1 MAAVTTT
8 DSPRLTRAKEL
19 VVVGGG
25 LLSETGA
32 TVRLVHANTIPR
44 HCSSRDELRSD
55 TVDGVSSETPTDYA
69 VWARPGSTPAQR
81 GAEGPAPSVAVP
93 PNTAMAYPGPQS
105 LPVPVEAATAAE
117 IQPAPRRGGDRLV
130 WGILAA
136 AAIFAVAAIVLTAV
150 KWTMSPREVTT
161 TVTAGPPA
169 YTAEEIAAAKKQAC
183 DASMRIDDPITDADR
198 ALVAIPDRS
207 SPEAQAALANFQNV
221 VMVET
226 EYLKTQTT
234 PAAPQAVRDAVKGYV
249 DALLS
254 QADAETRL
262 LADGE
267 VNIRARA
274 TRAAGGVLGQVCKE

>member
-1 MAAVTTT
+1 M
-8 DSPRLTRAKEL
+8 
-19 VVVGGG
+19 
-25 LLSETGA
+25 SETGA
-32 TVRLVHANTIPR
+32 TVRFVHANTIPR
-44 HCSSRDELRSD
+44 DCGSRDLARGD
-55 TVDGVSSETPTDYA
+55 TVDVVNSESASDAA
-69 VWARPGSTPAQR
+69 VWARPGSTAAQPQAAVPAPNVVGPPNPPPYIGPQASAVPPASNAPEERPAPQR
-81 GAEGPAPSVAVP
+81 GA
-93 PNTAMAYPGPQS
+93 
-105 LPVPVEAATAAE
+105 
-117 IQPAPRRGGDRLV
+117 DRLV
-130 WGILAA
+130 WAILAA
-136 AAIFAVAAIVLTAV
+136 AAIFAIAAIVLTAM
-150 KWTMSPREVTT
+150 KWTMAPREVTT

-169 YTAEEIAAAKKQAC
+169 YTAEQISAAKKQAC

-207 SPEAQAALANFQNV
+207 SPDAQAALANFQNV

-267 VNIRARA
+267 VNIRAHA
-274 TRAAGGVLGQVCKE
+274 TRAAGGVLGEACKE

>member
-1 MAAVTTT
+1 M
-8 DSPRLTRAKEL
+8 
-19 VVVGGG
+19 
-25 LLSETGA
+25 
-32 TVRLVHANTIPR
+32 
-44 HCSSRDELRSD
+44 
-55 TVDGVSSETPTDYA
+55 
-69 VWARPGSTPAQR
+69 
-81 GAEGPAPSVAVP
+81 
-93 PNTAMAYPGPQS
+93 
-105 LPVPVEAATAAE
+105 
-117 IQPAPRRGGDRLV
+117 
-130 WGILAA
+130 WGILAV
-136 AAIFAVAAIVLTAV
+136 AAIFAIAAIVLTAV
-150 KWTMSPREVTT
+150 KWMMPPREVTT

-169 YTAEEIAAAKKQAC
+169 YTSDQIAAAKKQAC

-221 VMVET
+221 IMVET

-234 PAAPQAVRDAVKGYV
+234 PAAPEAVRNAVKGYV

-274 TRAAGGVLGQVCKE
+274 TRAAGSTLGKVCKE

>member
-1 MAAVTTT
+1 M
-8 DSPRLTRAKEL
+8 
-19 VVVGGG
+19 
-25 LLSETGA
+25 
-32 TVRLVHANTIPR
+32 
-44 HCSSRDELRSD
+44 
-55 TVDGVSSETPTDYA
+55 PTDAA
-69 VWARPGSTPAQR
+69 VWARPGSTPAQPS
-81 GAEGPAPSVAVP
+81 AAVPAPSVAVP
-93 PNTAMAYPGPQS
+93 PSTPAPYPGPHA
-105 LPVPVEAATAAE
+105 PATPPKAIAADGD
-117 IQPAPRRGGDRLV
+117 PAPTRDRLV

-136 AAIFAVAAIVLTAV
+136 AAIFAIAAIVLTAV
-150 KWTMSPREVTT
+150 KWMMPPREVTT

-169 YTAEEIAAAKKQAC
+169 YTSDQIAAAKKQAC

-198 ALVAIPDRS
+198 ALVAITDRS

-221 VMVET
+221 IMVET

-234 PAAPQAVRDAVKGYV
+234 PAAPEAVRNAVKGYV